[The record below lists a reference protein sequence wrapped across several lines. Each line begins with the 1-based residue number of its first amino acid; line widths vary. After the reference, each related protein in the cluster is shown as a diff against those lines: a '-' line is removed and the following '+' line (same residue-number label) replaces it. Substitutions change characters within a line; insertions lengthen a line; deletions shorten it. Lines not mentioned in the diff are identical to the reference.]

1 MQTIEPTLIS
11 LPEQEDVPP
20 SRWRR
25 WASELM
31 VGKGRVSVV
40 VELAMCIFMLAGSS
54 FVYMLPGTDV
64 ARYRCY
70 AFAFWMGG
78 SGYPADPTCAF
89 MAHIASA
96 QPFHTLPLEYP
107 VLSLIPFTLT
117 LLAPIQWDQVVF
129 AVCMALLAAGL
140 YWYLARVGPRGAAPA
155 FALYLT
161 IGAFATS
168 ASRFDLVPA
177 AFTLFCLV
185 AAVRGR
191 FAKAYLF
198 LAIATMLKLYPL
210 PLLLPLFIAEQRA
223 DRGPLFH
230 WRRLKGVGVF
240 AGTCAGLLGVSLLL
254 TVKGALSPLDYFS
267 GRPVQIESLPA
278 SIMWLFSFWG
288 FPMCSAFQFG
298 SLNVYDEVNGV
309 CTSKLA
315 PGPMTSVLSPLFLV
329 LMVAGVAWVVWSQWR
344 GKMTVQQAFIGVM
357 LVIIA
362 TGKVFSPQYF
372 IWLAPLVAYV
382 MALDVTW
389 LVFWGLLSI
398 GTTAIYP
405 YLYGAKHY
413 ITDDPAVPVFYPT
426 IAYRNLLLGLTTL
439 GYIFDIGRLRSRAAR
454 TTPFAVSEATEE
466 IRDKALAGQHR

>member
-1 MQTIEPTLIS
+1 MQTIEPTFVS
-11 LPEQEDVPP
+11 LPEQQDAPP
-20 SRWRR
+20 SRWQR

-31 VGKGRVSVV
+31 AGKGRVSLVV
-40 VELAMCIFMLAGSS
+40 ALAMSIFMLAGSS
-54 FVYMLPGTDV
+54 FVYMLPRTDV
-64 ARYRCY
+64 ARYHCY
-70 AFAFWMGG
+70 AFAFWHGG
-78 SGYPADPTCAF
+78 SNYPADPSCDFIVHA
-89 MAHIASA
+89 AST

-107 VLSLIPFTLT
+107 ILSLVPFTLT
-117 LLAPIQWDQVVF
+117 LLAPLQWDQVVF
-129 AVCMALLAAGL
+129 AVCMALVAAGL
-140 YWYLARVGPRGAAPA
+140 FWYLGRVGPRGAAPA
-155 FALYLT
+155 FAIYLVL
-161 IGAFATS
+161 GAFATS

-198 LAIATMLKLYPL
+198 LAIAVMLKLYPL
-210 PLLLPLFIAEQRA
+210 PLLLPLFIAEQRS
-223 DRGPLFH
+223 DMRPLFH
-230 WRRLKGVGVF
+230 WRRLRGVGVF
-240 AGTCAGLLGVSLLL
+240 AAACAGLFLISLLIS
-254 TVKGALSPLDYFS
+254 VKGALSPLGYFS

-278 SIMWLFSFWG
+278 SIMWVFSFWG

-309 CTSKLA
+309 CTSGQA
-315 PGPMTSVLSPLFLV
+315 PGPMTSFLSPLFLA
-329 LMVAGVAWVVWSQWR
+329 LMVAGVAWVAWSQWR

-389 LVFWGLLSI
+389 LVFWGALSI

-413 ITDDPAVPVFYPT
+413 ITDDPAVPAFYPA

-439 GYIFDIGRLRSRAAR
+439 GYLFDIGRLRSRATRQASL
-454 TTPFAVSEATEE
+454 AESKVSDE
-466 IRDKALAGQHR
+466 IAERPLAGQPR